1 MLYCAQRSTK
11 KPRCFVFES
20 KACNTQ
26 RLPVEPVVS
35 KSPPHRL
42 ENSRAEALPK
52 PQSVSAMTRK
62 EFENPPAK
70 GRKEVKLNIKFT

>member
-1 MLYCAQRSTK
+1 M
-11 KPRCFVFES
+11 
-20 KACNTQ
+20 
-26 RLPVEPVVS
+26 EPVVS

-70 GRKEVKLNIKFT
+70 

>member
-11 KPRCFVFES
+11 KNRCFVWES
-20 KACNTQ
+20 KACSTQ

-42 ENSRAEALPK
+42 ENSRAEAFSKTSICLSFDK
-52 PQSVSAMTRK
+52 KTIGESTS
-62 EFENPPAK
+62 
-70 GRKEVKLNIKFT
+70 EVKERGQAKH